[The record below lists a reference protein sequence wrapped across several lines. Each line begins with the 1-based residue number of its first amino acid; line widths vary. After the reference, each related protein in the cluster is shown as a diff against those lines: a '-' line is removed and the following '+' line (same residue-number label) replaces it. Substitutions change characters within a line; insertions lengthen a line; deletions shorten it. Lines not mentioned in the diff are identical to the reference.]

1 MPQIAH
7 LPDNNQKLGVTM
19 SLSEIATPY
28 PFIKPVSGGDGTHLN
43 ENAPTFDRLFFSLTD
58 KHGYNIRIGLGLGL
72 EQGTNTARGRLIRKR
87 EEEKGAG
94 SPFTQSPATQESS

>member
-1 MPQIAH
+1 
-7 LPDNNQKLGVTM
+7 M

-28 PFIKPVSGGDGTHLN
+28 PFTVSGGDGTHLN

-58 KHGYNIRIGLGLGL
+58 KHGYNIRIGLGLGLGLGL